1 MDTLEPLVLHRSSHR
16 LKPRFEG
23 SNICTWIG
31 FKHVMYCVEEAV
43 LEHFRAQGLAP
54 RPLYEENGLCLE
66 IVNSSVRILH
76 ALHMDDSVDIHVI
89 PRTKAGDHEL
99 VMGIELVVERDGKP
113 VKALTGTVNVL
124 FRLDDSIVT
133 AHAGPARRDPRIDR
147 YTVQRI
153 QRGERRSVSGL
164 NLSREP
170 GVVSPDV
177 LAALGADQ
185 NNCFVWKWHIPY
197 FYCHFNDRMQHSGYL
212 RLMEEVLDLFV
223 AERGISIRT
232 LLENK
237 KWIPVVPQA
246 NLQML
251 DEAMMEET
259 IYTVFTVEDIFK
271 DTTYKSRM
279 DCYVERH
286 GNLVHTAS
294 GHITHGYAVVDS
306 RRDWSL
312 VQFDAEVLAALQGK
326 PRRGAPADLAARA
339 LAQAAAVSA

>member
-1 MDTLEPLVLHRSSHR
+1 MDTKYVDQTLVMDRTTHMV
-16 LKPRFEG
+16 KPRFEG

-54 RPLYEENGLCLE
+54 RPLYEQSGLCLE

-76 ALHMDDSVDIHVI
+76 ALHMDDAVSINVI
-89 PRTKAGDHEL
+89 PKTKPTDDEMVL
-99 VMGIELVVERDGKP
+99 GIELMVNRDGKEL
-113 VKALTGTVNVL
+113 KALTGTVNVI
-124 FRLDDSIVT
+124 FRLDDSVVT
-133 AHAGPARRDPRIDR
+133 AHAGPAQRDSRIDR
-147 YTVQRI
+147 YTVARI
-153 QRGERRSVSGL
+153 RRGEPKSIGGL

-170 GVVSPDV
+170 GLVAPDV
-177 LAALGADQ
+177 LTALGADKT
-185 NNCFVWKWHIPY
+185 NSFVWKWHVPY

-223 AERGISIRT
+223 ADRGISIRT

-237 KWIPVVPQA
+237 KWIPVVPA
-246 NLQML
+246 ASVRIL

-259 IYTVFTVEDIFK
+259 IYTVFTVEDIIK
-271 DTTYKSRM
+271 DTTYVSRM

-286 GNLVHTAS
+286 GGLVHTAT
-294 GHITHGYAVVDS
+294 GHITHGYAVVEN

-312 VQFDAEVLAALQGK
+312 VRFDAEVVAAI
-326 PRRGAPADLAARA
+326 RGDGRAAK
-339 LAQAAAVSA
+339 

>member
-1 MDTLEPLVLHRSSHR
+1 MDRNLAQPIVLDRTTATV
-16 LKPRFEG
+16 KPRFEG
-23 SNICTWIG
+23 SNICSWIG

-43 LEHFRAQGLAP
+43 LEHFRTQGLAP
-54 RPLYEENGLCLE
+54 RPLYEEKGLCLE
-66 IVNSSVRILH
+66 IVNSNVRILH
-76 ALHMDDSVDIHVI
+76 ALHMDDTVQVHVV
-89 PRTKAGDHEL
+89 PRTKPEATEIT
-99 VMGIELVVERDGKP
+99 VGIEVMVKRDGKEL
-113 VKALTGTVNVL
+113 KAVTGTVDVI
-124 FRLDDSIVT
+124 FRLDDSAVT
-133 AHAGPARRDPRIDR
+133 SHAGTATVDPRLAR
-147 YTVQRI
+147 YTCSRI
-153 QRGERRSVSGL
+153 QRGERKSIPSV
-164 NLSREP
+164 NLTREP
-170 GVVSPDV
+170 GVVSPAV
-177 LAALGADQ
+177 LAALGADKT
-185 NNCFVWKWHIPY
+185 NSFVWKWHVPY

-223 AERGISIRT
+223 ADRGISIRT

-237 KWIPVVPQA
+237 KWIPVVPAA

-286 GNLVHTAS
+286 GGLVHTAT

-312 VQFDAEVLAALQGK
+312 VQFDAEVVAAL
-326 PRRGAPADLAARA
+326 RGDKRVAG
-339 LAQAAAVSA
+339 

>member
-1 MDTLEPLVLHRSSHR
+1 MNAPLPSTTIALDRTTARV
-16 LKPRFEG
+16 KPRFEG

-43 LEHFRAQGLAP
+43 LEHFRTQGLAP
-54 RPLYEENGLCLE
+54 RGLYEEKGLCLE
-66 IVNSSVRILH
+66 IVNSNVRILH
-76 ALHMDDSVDIHVI
+76 ALHMDDAVDIHVI
-89 PRTKAGDHEL
+89 PKTKPTDQEMVL
-99 VMGIELVVERDGKP
+99 GIELMVERDGKSL
-113 VKALTGTVNVL
+113 KALSGTVNVV
-124 FRLDDSIVT
+124 FRLDDSVVT
-133 AHAGPARRDPRIDR
+133 AHAGTAQRDPRIDR
-147 YTVQRI
+147 YTVSRI
-153 QRGERRSVSGL
+153 QRGERRSIPSL
-164 NLSREP
+164 NLARSP
-170 GVVSPDV
+170 GVVSPEV
-177 LAALGADQ
+177 LSALGADKT
-185 NNCFVWKWHIPY
+185 NSFVWKWHVPY

-223 AERGISIRT
+223 ADRGISIRT

-237 KWIPVVPQA
+237 KWIPVVPAA

-286 GNLVHTAS
+286 GGLVHTAT
-294 GHITHGYAVVDS
+294 GHITHGYAVVES

-312 VQFDAEVLAALQGK
+312 VQFDAEVVAAL
-326 PRRGAPADLAARA
+326 RGDKR
-339 LAQAAAVSA
+339 QAK

>member
-1 MDTLEPLVLHRSSHR
+1 MTNLQVNETILMERTQHVV
-16 LKPRFEG
+16 KPRFEG

-43 LEHFRAQGLAP
+43 LEHFRCQGLAP
-54 RPLYEENGLCLE
+54 RPLYEEKGLCLE

-76 ALHMDDSVDIHVI
+76 ALHMDDSVTVHVI
-89 PRTKAGDHEL
+89 PKTKPADQEMTL
-99 VMGIELVVERDGKP
+99 AIELMVERDGKEL
-113 VKALTGTVNVL
+113 KALTGTVNVI
-124 FRLDDSIVT
+124 FRLDDSVVT
-133 AHAGPARRDPRIDR
+133 AHAGAATRDGRIDR
-147 YTVQRI
+147 YTVGRI
-153 QRGERRSVSGL
+153 QRGTPHSVSGL

-170 GVVSPDV
+170 GSVSPEV
-177 LAALGADQ
+177 AAALGADQ
-185 NNCFVWKWHIPY
+185 ANAFVWKWHVPY

-223 AERGISIRT
+223 ADRGISIRT

-246 NLQML
+246 NLQIL

-259 IYTVFTVEDIFK
+259 LYTVFTVEDIFK

-286 GNLVHTAS
+286 GGLVHTAT
-294 GHITHGYAVVDS
+294 GHITHGYAVVEN

-312 VQFDAEVLAALQGK
+312 VQFDAEVVAALQGK
-326 PRRGAPADLAARA
+326 RSSGR
-339 LAQAAAVSA
+339 